1 MRVFGVLVVIA
12 LAMTAAYGLIQ
23 RISDPAEPETAFE
36 DTGRT
41 DGAESITTEPAS
53 SEPDGDQR
61 PSLSEFAS
69 QCAAQLRER
78 NPTGRLLRINANRL
92 ADRCSAIV
100 ETTAGSE
107 RWLFDWRDAEDGFEH
122 EGELLLPTDWS
133 AQALGTTLTA
143 DDYAPARIDALTQAT
158 HVEFAEQ
165 TTDEWLYEI
174 IYLPAPFSRPITFVT
189 LSDLGPEAEPY
200 DAYTAVFDGERKL
213 EGDEYDQ
220 AMALYPMTRF
230 ELREDHNFKG
240 ALYESTAL
248 AEAAT
253 SLETDPNAGPPP
265 PLART
270 AEDCMHWVHK
280 LNLGTRLL
288 RVAWNSKRCHYVLES
303 AQQRGDFYLLTSTGR
318 EDYREHP
325 SVQLAAD
332 ALPNLL
338 LDRSRLTSARVRER
352 LDQALAVGAKPER
365 MAIVWL
371 PIGMV
376 WRFENA
382 DGSTTHLNESGAEI
396 PAPAEVPLTPLEQEA
411 GFGGQRVLAWSV
423 ER

>member
-1 MRVFGVLVVIA
+1 MRAFGVLLVIA
-12 LAMTAAYGLIQ
+12 VAMTAAYGLLQ
-23 RISDPAEPETAFE
+23 RVSDPAEPETAFE
-36 DTGRT
+36 DSGRT
-41 DGAESITTEPAS
+41 DGAETTTESAD
-53 SEPDGDQR
+53 SEAADQR
-61 PSLSEFAS
+61 PALSEFAA
-69 QCAAQLRER
+69 QCAATLRER
-78 NPTGRLLRINANRL
+78 NPRGRLLRINANRL

-100 ETTAGSE
+100 ETDDDSG

-122 EGELLLPTDWS
+122 EGELLLPVEWS
-133 AQALGTTLTA
+133 GQELGTTLA
-143 DDYAPARIDALTQAT
+143 AEDYATARVDALTQAT
-158 HVEFAEQ
+158 HAEFAEHS
-165 TTDEWLYEI
+165 TDEWLYEI
-174 IYLPAPFSRPITFVT
+174 IYLPSPFARPISFVT

-200 DAYTAVFDGERKL
+200 DAYTAVYDGERKL
-213 EGDEYDQ
+213 EGEEYDQ

-270 AEDCMHWVHK
+270 AEDCMHWVHQ

-303 AQQRGDFYLLTSTGR
+303 AQLRGDFYQLTSTGR

-325 SVQLAAD
+325 SVQLATD

-352 LDQALAVGAKPER
+352 LEQATAAGAAPER

-371 PIGMV
+371 PVGMV

-382 DGSTTHLNESGAEI
+382 DGGVTHLNESGAVIAE
-396 PAPAEVPLTPLEQEA
+396 PADVPLTPLEREA
-411 GFGGQRVLAWSV
+411 GFGGQRVLGWR
-423 ER
+423 E